1 MSDPTRIE
9 FPCDYPI
16 HVIGQ
21 QDPGFRDT
29 VLDIVRDRVDTV
41 REGSVDVRESR
52 AGTYCSVRVTIVATS
67 EAQLQDLHTAL
78 MAEPGVRM
86 VL

>member
-1 MSDPTRIE
+1 MTDDARIE

-16 HVIGQ
+16 RIIG
-21 QDPGFRDT
+21 DRRSGFEGA
-29 VLDIVRDRVDTV
+29 VLDIVRTEIDTV
-41 REGSVDVRESR
+41 HESTVSVRESR
-52 AGTYCSVRVTIVATS
+52 DGTYCSVRVTIVATG
-67 EAQLQDLHTAL
+67 EAELRRLHAAL

>member
-1 MSDPTRIE
+1 MTDSIRIE

-16 HVIGQ
+16 RIIGEQREGFEASVLGIVRAHVT
-21 QDPGFRDT
+21 T
-29 VLDIVRDRVDTV
+29 VLEESVSVRA
-41 REGSVDVRESR
+41 SR
-52 AGTYCSVRVTIVATS
+52 DGTYCSVRVTIVATG
-67 EAQLQDLHTAL
+67 EEQLRTLHQAL

>member
-1 MSDPTRIE
+1 MTDSIRIE

-16 HVIGQ
+16 RIIGEQ
-21 QDPGFRDT
+21 RDDFEAS
-29 VLDIVRDRVDTV
+29 VLGIVRAHARTV
-41 REGSVDVRESR
+41 REESVSVRQSR
-52 AGTYCSVRVTIVATS
+52 DGTYCSVRVTIVATG
-67 EAQLQDLHTAL
+67 EEQLEGLHRAL